1 MKNNI
6 ITVKNILI
14 SVINSNNE
22 GYICISD
29 IAKAKDGNTIAKDGI
44 KNWLKN
50 RYTWLLNLLQLLVLC
65 LNYI

>member
-14 SVINSNNE
+14 SVINSNNK